1 MSLRLPDPDGGI
13 AAGLSRTRQQKTRSR
28 VRTRFKRSRV
38 IGLPFR
44 TRGSMKATKRLA
56 PVHRMHS
63 SGTYTYTQWV
73 AAGYIA
79 AQFRR
84 LPRAPKFPTGQR
96 WYNYRGQWL
105 KVTFNDGIE
114 WWTDDPCTK
123 QALADVKDWFL
134 GLEKVKN

>member
-1 MSLRLPDPDGGI
+1 M
-13 AAGLSRTRQQKTRSR
+13 
-28 VRTRFKRSRV
+28 

-44 TRGSMKATKRLA
+44 TRGSQKATKRLA
-56 PVHRMHS
+56 P
-63 SGTYTYTQWV
+63 GV

-123 QALADVKDWFL
+123 QELADVKDWFL

>member
-1 MSLRLPDPDGGI
+1 M
-13 AAGLSRTRQQKTRSR
+13 
-28 VRTRFKRSRV
+28 

-44 TRGSMKATKRLA
+44 TRGLA

-63 SGTYTYTQWV
+63 SGTYTY
-73 AAGYIA
+73 
-79 AQFRR
+79 
-84 LPRAPKFPTGQR
+84 GQR

-123 QALADVKDWFL
+123 QQLADVKEWFL
-134 GLEKVKN
+134 GLKKVKN

>member
-1 MSLRLPDPDGGI
+1 
-13 AAGLSRTRQQKTRSR
+13 
-28 VRTRFKRSRV
+28 
-38 IGLPFR
+38 
-44 TRGSMKATKRLA
+44 MKATKRLA

-79 AQFRR
+79 AQS
-84 LPRAPKFPTGQR
+84 GQR